1 MAKLNRRAMGALA
14 LGFSLGG
21 FFDGILLHQI
31 LQWHHLLS
39 GLEQARLDISFLIL
53 TDGLFHGL
61 MYVVAITGLYLLW
74 TSRAPTTQSET
85 EPLLARAMIGFGI
98 WHLVDAVLSHWVLG
112 IHRVRMDVEQPL
124 LWDLSWLAVFGLLS
138 LATGYHL
145 MKRRTGSTSFL
156 CSPVALV
163 LATLIAGSIASF
175 PAPRG
180 ESVIVLLRPG
190 TSETAMMAGLDA
202 VDGRLVWTDR
212 SSKVW
217 AIDVPADAELG
228 RLYGYGALLVS
239 NSNAPV
245 GCLNWIRMN

>member
-1 MAKLNRRAMGALA
+1 MARLNRRETGAVA

-39 GLEQARLDISFLIL
+39 GLAQARLDIRVLIL

-61 MYVVAITGLYLLW
+61 MYVVAIIGLYLLW
-74 TSRAPTTQSET
+74 TSPAPTLPSKN
-85 EPLLARAMIGFGI
+85 EPLLVRAMIGFGI
-98 WHLVDAVLSHWVLG
+98 WHIIDAVLSHWILG
-112 IHRVRMDVEQPL
+112 IHRVRMDVGQPL
-124 LWDLSWLAVFGLLS
+124 LWDLAWLAVFGLLP
-138 LATGYHL
+138 LATGNYL
-145 MKRRTGSTSFL
+145 MRRRTGGTLL

-163 LATLIAGSIASF
+163 LSTVVAGLIASF

-180 ESVIVLLRPG
+180 ESIIVLLRPG
-190 TSETAMMAGLDA
+190 ASETAMMAGLGA
-202 VDGRLVWTDR
+202 VAGRLVWTDP
-212 SSKVW
+212 SNKVW
-217 AIDVPADAELG
+217 AIDVPADAKLS

-245 GCLNWIRMN
+245 GCLDWIKTN

>member
-1 MAKLNRRAMGALA
+1 MARLNRRETGALA

-39 GLEQARLDISFLIL
+39 GLEQARLDIRFLVL

-61 MYVVAITGLYLLW
+61 MYVVAIAGLYLLW
-74 TSRAPTTQSET
+74 TSPTPTRQSKNV
-85 EPLLARAMIGFGI
+85 PLIARAMIGFGI
-98 WHLVDAVLSHWVLG
+98 WHLVDAVLSHWILG
-112 IHRVRMDVEQPL
+112 IHRVRMDVEQPF
-124 LWDLSWLAVFGLLS
+124 LWDLAWLAVFGLLPF
-138 LATGYHL
+138 ATGCYL
-145 MKRRTGSTSFL
+145 MRRRSGSTSLL

-180 ESVIVLLRPG
+180 ESVIVVLRPG
-190 TSETAMMAGLDA
+190 ASETVMMAGLGA
-202 VDGRLVWTDR
+202 VDGRLVWTD
-212 SSKVW
+212 SSNKIW
-217 AIDVPADAELG
+217 AIDVPADAKLA

-239 NSNAPV
+239 NSIAPV
-245 GCLNWIRMN
+245 GCLDWIKMN